1 MESGELG
8 FSHKGTKGTEWE
20 KWVLSSQG
28 LVASRKWDV
37 TGGLLYAR
45 VSHFNTALFRMRIS
59 MPDDFSQTPEQ
70 LTRELEDIKAALDA
84 HSIVAVT
91 DAAGRITSVNEK
103 FCEIS
108 KYSREELI
116 GQDHR
121 IINSGYHPRSFFKDL
136 WQTIASGKTW
146 KGEIRNRA
154 KDGSFYWVDTTIY
167 PFLDERGKPRQYIAI
182 RTDITHRKE
191 LENELVNT
199 GIRERSLLGRELHD
213 GLGQHLTALEM
224 MAHTLARELDRS
236 APDKAKIA
244 DQIAHYT
251 RHAVAQTR
259 QLSHDLAP
267 VAPGAD
273 GLIAALTNLASITTV
288 AGVPCIFE
296 PEGYVQ
302 FSDITA
308 ATNLYRIAQEAVNN
322 ALKHSDASRIMLR
335 LADRDHS
342 VELTVEDDGT
352 GLKERTSATAGMGL
366 RVMQHRA
373 ALIGGSLSIDSRP
386 RKGVVITVRLL
397 KQP

>member
-1 MESGELG
+1 
-8 FSHKGTKGTEWE
+8 
-20 KWVLSSQG
+20 
-28 LVASRKWDV
+28 
-37 TGGLLYAR
+37 
-45 VSHFNTALFRMRIS
+45 
-59 MPDDFSQTPEQ
+59 MPDDLSQTPEH
-70 LTRELEDIKAALDA
+70 LTRELKDIKAALDA

-91 DAAGRITSVNEK
+91 DAAGRITSVNDK

-121 IINSGYHPRSFFKDL
+121 LINSGYHSHAFFKDL
-136 WQTIASGKTW
+136 WQTIASGKIW

-154 KDGSFYWVDTTIY
+154 KDGSYYWVDTTIY

-182 RTDITHRKE
+182 RTDITQRKE

-273 GLIAALTNLASITTV
+273 GLIAALTNLASITTA
-288 AGVPCIFE
+288 AGVQCVFE

-302 FSDITA
+302 FDDITA

-322 ALKHSDASRIMLR
+322 ALKHSGASRIILR

-342 VELTVEDDGT
+342 VELTVEDDGS
-352 GLKERTSATAGMGL
+352 GLKERTSANSGMGL

-373 ALIGGSLSIDSRP
+373 ALIGGTLSIDSRP
-386 RKGVVITVRLL
+386 RKGVVITLRLL